1 MKRPQLIPNWQKAHR
16 LLVIRAAFVLFV
28 LNLAGALLALL
39 AEDFPSRIWLYA
51 NTVLAAVIGYVRL
64 VAQPGVLDG
73 QQAMPPAAP
82 EPAAPAEL
90 PSPADP
96 SAADETLFRHPSER

>member
-1 MKRPQLIPNWQKAHR
+1 MKRPALIPNWRQAHR
-16 LLVIRAAFVLFV
+16 LLVIRATAVLFM

-73 QQAMPPAAP
+73 VQ
-82 EPAAPAEL
+82 AAPAAA
-90 PSPADP
+90 PPAMPAPAD
-96 SAADETLFRHPSER
+96 AAATDETLFRHPSER

>member
-1 MKRPQLIPNWQKAHR
+1 MNRPQLIPNWQRAHR
-16 LLVIRAAFVLFV
+16 LLVIRAAAVLFV

-64 VAQPGVLDG
+64 VAQPGVLDA
-73 QQAMPPAAP
+73 QQTAP
-82 EPAAPAEL
+82 HPAPAEL
-90 PSPADP
+90 PAPADP
-96 SAADETLFRHPSER
+96 SATDETLFRHPSER

>member
-1 MKRPQLIPNWQKAHR
+1 MKRPALIPNWQQAHR
-16 LLVIRAAFVLFV
+16 LLVIRAAALLFV

-64 VAQPGVLDG
+64 VAQPGVLEGG
-73 QQAMPPAAP
+73 QPEPPSPDAQLPAGPPADNQP
-82 EPAAPAEL
+82 
-90 PSPADP
+90 
-96 SAADETLFRHPSER
+96 TRTQSEQ

>member
-1 MKRPQLIPNWQKAHR
+1 MKRPELIPNWQRAHR
-16 LLVIRAAFVLFV
+16 LLVVRWAFVLFV

-64 VAQPGVLDG
+64 VAQPGALDG
-73 QQAMPPAAP
+73 GQAAPPAA
-82 EPAAPAEL
+82 APAL
-90 PSPADP
+90 PDHPAPADP
-96 SAADETLFRHPSER
+96 TAADETLFRHPSER

>member
-1 MKRPQLIPNWQKAHR
+1 MKRPALIPGWQRAHK
-16 LLVIRAAFVLFV
+16 LLVIRAAAVLFV

-64 VAQPGVLDG
+64 VAQPGALDAPAS
-73 QQAMPPAAP
+73 QPDPPPVDPPA
-82 EPAAPAEL
+82 
-90 PSPADP
+90 
-96 SAADETLFRHPSER
+96 FKHPTEH

>member
-1 MKRPQLIPNWQKAHR
+1 MKRPQLIPNWQQAHR
-16 LLVIRAAFVLFV
+16 LLVIRAAAVLFV

-64 VAQPGVLDG
+64 VAQPGALDG
-73 QQAMPPAAP
+73 QQGAPPP
-82 EPAAPAEL
+82 APAEL
-90 PSPADP
+90 PAAADP
-96 SAADETLFRHPSER
+96 SAAAETLFRHPSER

>member
-1 MKRPQLIPNWQKAHR
+1 MKRPALIPGWKRAHR

-39 AEDFPSRIWLYA
+39 AEDFPSRVWLYA

-64 VAQPGVLDG
+64 VAQPGVLD
-73 QQAMPPAAP
+73 APASHPDPPADAP
-82 EPAAPAEL
+82 
-90 PSPADP
+90 
-96 SAADETLFRHPSER
+96 LFKHPTD